1 MVCGCEAVL
10 IPYIYD
16 TDKTTISTKINS
28 YFSGDHST
36 LKLKAYLSYRSVP
49 GTYTFSFKVQSSD
62 FSDVTKVV
70 DSSWAVH

>member
-10 IPYIYD
+10 KPYIYD
-16 TDKTTISTKINS
+16 TDKTTISTKISS

-36 LKLKAYLSYRSVP
+36 LNLVAYYSDL